1 MAFKLDVPTPF
12 GITAGYHKITEIR
25 VDFLKREAVIV
36 IGGWKNRADANLG
49 TTPLASSVTGVGKED
64 FDFAG
69 GEVDRARAY
78 SKARSIKS
86 RGMDAS
92 GDQVEVPSKWAGAV
106 DELEA

>member
-1 MAFKLDVPTPF
+1 
-12 GITAGYHKITEIR
+12 
-25 VDFLKREAVIV
+25 
-36 IGGWKNRADANLG
+36 
-49 TTPLASSVTGVGKED
+49 
-64 FDFAG
+64 
-69 GEVDRARAY
+69 VDRARAY